1 MIALVEK
8 PVEKLGENGAVPV
21 VEPVSIE
28 KLKQTVSASRLN
40 CWLQCRL
47 KFYFRYVLKITKPK
61 TAALH
66 FGSVVHLV
74 LQQWNLDRWR
84 RQPFEITKLKQ
95 VFETGW
101 LDQGA
106 INWDGEETDQKN
118 SAWSVLE
125 KYFTDTPIKA
135 NEMPEAVEVPVEAD
149 LGKHGLP
156 VLIGVLDLVRAGGR
170 IVDFKTAGKTPEPEM
185 ARHQNG
191 VQLDCYSVLYREA
204 TGKREAGR
212 ELHHLVKTKVPK
224 LVITPVE
231 PMLEYQRH
239 RLYRLMEDYVDG
251 LDRGD
256 FVPAPGFGCM
266 GCEFMA
272 ECKAWDGGRHG

>member
-1 MIALVEK
+1 MIAII
-8 PVEKLGENGAVPV
+8 ENGAGPV
-21 VEPVSIE
+21 AEISPLE
-28 KLKQTVSASRLN
+28 KLKRTVSASRLN

-74 LQQWNLDRWR
+74 LQHWNMSRWR
-84 RQPFEITKLKQ
+84 RQPFEIAKLKE
-95 VFETGW
+95 VFDTGW
-101 LDQGA
+101 LDQGGA
-106 INWDGEETDQKN
+106 IDWDGEEPDQKN
-118 SAWSVLE
+118 SAWAVLE
-125 KYFTDTPIKA
+125 KYFTETPIKA
-135 NEMPEAVEVPVEAD
+135 GEMPEAVEVPVEAD
-149 LGKHGLP
+149 LTSHGLP

-170 IVDFKTAGKTPEPEM
+170 IVDFKTAAKTPEPEM
-185 ARHQNG
+185 ALHQNG

-204 TGKREAGR
+204 TGKRESAR

-231 PMLEYQRH
+231 PMLEYQRS
-239 RLYRLMEDYVDG
+239 RLFRLMEDYVEG

-256 FVPAPGFGCM
+256 FIPAPGFGCM

-272 ECKAWDGGRHG
+272 ECKKYDGGRHA